1 MYIDKPLQQH
11 TLVQTISRVNRVYP
25 GKDKGLVV
33 DYIGIKNNMNTA
45 LKRYATGDT
54 DADSVETIDQSIAM
68 VKDELDYWYA
78 DACRRYMKKVIR
90 TDTIIILIVSF
101 LVLQFIPLI
110 GAIGFFAGFFLK
122 WLFNKGAAGPND
134 QNIAETIAIF
144 VRFAKTGKEEDFK
157 EILIQAAWKLKNE
170 SLYRHI

>member
-1 MYIDKPLQQH
+1 M
-11 TLVQTISRVNRVYP
+11 TFEMFAWLVGMWFIGGIFYAFIGMQIS
-25 GKDKGLVV
+25 
-33 DYIGIKNNMNTA
+33 IM
-45 LKRYATGDT
+45 KRCSRKLYL
-54 DADSVETIDQSIAM
+54 M

-170 SLYRHI
+170 SLYKHI